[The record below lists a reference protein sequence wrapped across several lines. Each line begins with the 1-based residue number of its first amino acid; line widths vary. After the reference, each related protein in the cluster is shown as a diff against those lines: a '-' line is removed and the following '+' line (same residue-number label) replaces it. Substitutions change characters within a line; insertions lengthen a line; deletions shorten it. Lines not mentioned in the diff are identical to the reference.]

1 MVESEKVKPSFYRV
15 NEKVQIGEMDY
26 VWKMN
31 IYIYICMGLKL
42 ANPSTKSLTM
52 KEIIL

>member
-31 IYIYICMGLKL
+31 IYIYIYTHMYGSE
-42 ANPSTKSLTM
+42 AS
-52 KEIIL
+52 